1 MAVITLDVGPDPAH
15 ARVIRLVAAAV
26 ARRAGLD
33 EDLID
38 EIKLAVGEAC
48 GLAVT
53 AAAKDQRLVVELDD
67 SAGLEI
73 VVRSAVDLRT
83 LSAPDA
89 DTGLV
94 PDALAIIRGL
104 LDQVEISGEGDG
116 SVLRMMWPP
125 TAAAAT
131 APPR

>member
-1 MAVITLDVGPDPAH
+1 MAVITLDVAPDPAH

-26 ARRAGLD
+26 ARRVGLD

-67 SAGLEI
+67 TAGLDV
-73 VVRSAVDLRT
+73 VVRSGVDLRT

-94 PDALAIIRGL
+94 PDAIAIIRGL
-104 LDQVEISGEGDG
+104 IDHVEISRVGDG
-116 SVLRMMWPP
+116 SVLRMTWPSA
-125 TAAAAT
+125 TAAAT
-131 APPR
+131 PPPP